1 MESTSQNRQRP
12 DHGVRTLHAAGPLV
26 RAPQSTKMTGILH
39 TRLQKSTQ
47 CTNYLMPDYTC
58 AENNHLAR
66 VTSGFRAR
74 GAATPAAQRAQ
85 PGPTPHPRRMP
96 RATSFASWTEPASCD
111 TRARRSK
118 KRMPAPRRDDHT
130 DENMDSE

>member
-1 MESTSQNRQRP
+1 M
-12 DHGVRTLHAAGPLV
+12 
-26 RAPQSTKMTGILH
+26 
-39 TRLQKSTQ
+39 
-47 CTNYLMPDYTC
+47 CTNNYYMTPDYTC

-111 TRARRSK
+111 THASRSK
-118 KRMPAPRRDDHT
+118 KRMPATRRDDHT
-130 DENMDSE
+130 DENMDPSNEDIAASRSFAPNSSRQAGRIRCSVPLIGANTSQLLQALQ